1 MGCAFR
7 ILGLQP
13 ISINLLC
20 NFGQAEYLHY
30 PPWASGSSSSS
41 TVKWEQTIILTLQ
54 DTCKRQNEVLSQ
66 YTRALNKASTKCN
79 YETRTDLFLP
89 STPSFL
95 PYPSASLTSLISLCL
110 VGFLSHYPQPSPHLT
125 PPPLPPVPQQFSQE
139 QFWGTHRKCTI
150 CTAFVLTTPCSP
162 APHLYLPEKL
172 PELAGYMVF
181 GKIILYFNLT
191 MLFECCYCQL
201 LTSRAYTD
209 LLGFVVFTPF
219 FLYFVLGGEWLHHT
233 ACGIS
238 TPQPGVEPKQS
249 PNHWTAREGPSNLTS
264 SIT

>member
-110 VGFLSHYPQPSPHLT
+110 VRFLSHYPQTSPHPHSHLSPSSSPRSSFGGLT
-125 PPPLPPVPQQFSQE
+125 EVYHLHSICSDNSLLTCSSPLPAQ
-139 QFWGTHRKCTI
+139 
-150 CTAFVLTTPCSP
+150 
-162 APHLYLPEKL
+162 
-172 PELAGYMVF
+172 
-181 GKIILYFNLT
+181 KIT
-191 MLFECCYCQL
+191 WAC
-201 LTSRAYTD
+201 
-209 LLGFVVFTPF
+209 
-219 FLYFVLGGEWLHHT
+219 WLHGFWKNYTLFQSYYALWMLLLSTTNLKGLHWPS
-233 ACGIS
+233 GICCFY
-238 TPQPGVEPKQS
+238 TFFF
-249 PNHWTAREGPSNLTS
+249 
-264 SIT
+264 